1 MRKVKYIIGQLISYK
16 GKMHKIT
23 GMRFTTGGVMYKL
36 DEIKEWIEEKEVTA
50 QARLQKSN

>member
-50 QARLQKSN
+50 